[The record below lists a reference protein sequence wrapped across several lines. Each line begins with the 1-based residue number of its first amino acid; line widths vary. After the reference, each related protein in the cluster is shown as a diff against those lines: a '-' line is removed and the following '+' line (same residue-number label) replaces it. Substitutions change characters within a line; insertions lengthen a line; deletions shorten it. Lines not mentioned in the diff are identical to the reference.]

1 MRILTTLYYYR
12 PHYSGL
18 TVYTERL
25 ARRLAARGHEVTI
38 LTSRY
43 DPRLPAFEQRDGVTV
58 RRLPVA
64 FRLSKGVILP
74 TMPYWGARLAASH
87 DVIHLHV
94 PQLDAAPMAVAGRLL
109 GRPVVMTY
117 HCDVRLPPSP
127 VNWMAG
133 RASRLADSITARAAR
148 AVVANTRDY
157 AEASPFLRRFLGK
170 LVVIPPPVEVAGA
183 TPAVVEAARERWGI
197 RPGERLIGMAARL
210 ATEKG
215 AEVLAHAMSRVLERF
230 PEARVLYVGQYLNV
244 LGEEEY
250 ARKLEPLL
258 ASLGHHWTFLGVLSN
273 DELGAFYSLCDV
285 TVLPSLNS
293 TESFGMVQVESMLC
307 GTPVVASDLPGVRE
321 PTQRTGM
328 GRTVPPGDSVALAQA
343 IVEVL
348 GARGQYHGDP
358 RILKLYS
365 SESVAEEYEQLFER
379 LRAGEPAAQ
388 EGRG

>member
-25 ARRLAARGHEVTI
+25 ARTLASRGHRVTI

-43 DPRLPAFEQRDGVTV
+43 DRRLPALETRDGVTV

-74 TMPYWGARLAASH
+74 TMPAWGARLAASH

-94 PQLDAAPMAVAGRLL
+94 PQLDAAPMALVGRLF
-109 GRPVVMTY
+109 GRPVVLTY
-117 HCDVRLPPSP
+117 HCDLRLPFSP
-127 VNWMAG
+127 LNWLAERVSRIADG
-133 RASRLADSITARAAR
+133 ISARASH

-157 AEASPFLRRFLGK
+157 AEASPLLRRFSRK
-170 LVVIPPPVEVAGA
+170 LVIIPPPAEVARLSPGA
-183 TPAVVEAARERWGI
+183 LDRAREKWGI
-197 RPGERLIGMAARL
+197 RPGQLPIGMAARL
-210 ATEKG
+210 ASEKG
-215 AEVLAHAMSRVLERF
+215 AEILAHAMPRVLERF
-230 PEARVLYVGQYLNV
+230 PTARVLYVGQYQNV

-250 ARKLEPLL
+250 ARRLEPLL
-258 ASLGHHWTFLGVLSN
+258 LSLGEHWTFLGVLD
-273 DELGAFYSLCDV
+273 DEELAAFYSLCKV

-321 PTQRTGM
+321 PTARTGM
-328 GRTVPPGDSVALAQA
+328 GRAVPPGDPEALARA
-343 IVEVL
+343 VIEIL
-348 GARGQYHGDP
+348 GARDAYSGSAEAIA
-358 RILKLYS
+358 RYS
-365 SESVAEEYEQLFER
+365 SENVALEYERLFER
-379 LRAGEPAAQ
+379 LLGGAPPSNA
-388 EGRG
+388 

>member
-25 ARRLAARGHEVTI
+25 ARGLAGRGHEVTI

-43 DPRLPAFEQRDGVTV
+43 DRRLPPLEQRDGVKV

-64 FRLSKGVILP
+64 FRLSKGVVLP
-74 TMPYWGARLAASH
+74 TMPYWGIRLARSH

-94 PQLDAAPMAVAGRLL
+94 PQLDAAPMALAGRML
-109 GRPVVMTY
+109 GRPVVLTY

-127 VNWMAG
+127 VNWLAG
-133 RASRLADSITARAAR
+133 KASRLADSITARAAN

-157 AEASPFLRRFLGK
+157 AEASPFLRRFLSK
-170 LVVIPPPVEVAGA
+170 LVVIPPPVEVATPGPA
-183 TPAVVEAARERWGI
+183 TVETARTRWGI

-215 AEVLAHAMSRVLERF
+215 AEVLAHAMPRVLERF
-230 PEARVLYVGQYLNV
+230 PNARVLYVGQYLNV

-258 ASLGHHWTFLGVLSN
+258 RSLGDHWTFLGVLPD
-273 DELGAFYSLCDV
+273 DEMAAFYSLCDV
-285 TVLPSLNS
+285 TALPSLNS
-293 TESFGMVQVESMLC
+293 TESFGMVQVESMLA

-321 PTQRTGM
+321 PTRRTGM
-328 GRTVPPGDSVALAQA
+328 GRTVPPGDANALAEA
-343 IVEVL
+343 IVQVL
-348 GARGQYHGDP
+348 GARGEFHGDP
-358 RILKLYS
+358 RLLGLYS
-365 SESVAEEYEQLFER
+365 SASVAEEYERLFER
-379 LRAGEPAAQ
+379 LRAGEPPVQ
-388 EGRG
+388 GGRG